1 MNKTGLQKFIGLVYT
16 HPELPVVCLLNNQI
30 IRNNS
35 VGEDSLGYISDA
47 CISELAYWNDKYY
60 NNFNEFWD
68 AVKEHLIKINDKF
81 DYNQEEE
88 KLKRDINYIV
98 GHFWKDYICV
108 QIKAGVEKDDS

>member
-16 HPELPVVCLLNNQI
+16 YPDLPVVCLLNNQI

-35 VGEDSLGYISDA
+35 VGKDSLGYISDA
-47 CISELAYWNDKYY
+47 CISEFAYWNDKYY

-108 QIKAGVEKDDS
+108 QIKAGVEEDDS